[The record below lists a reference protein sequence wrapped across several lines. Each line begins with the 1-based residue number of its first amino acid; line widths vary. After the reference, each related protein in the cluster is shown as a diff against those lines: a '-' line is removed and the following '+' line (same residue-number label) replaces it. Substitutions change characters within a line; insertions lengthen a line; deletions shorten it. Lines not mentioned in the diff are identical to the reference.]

1 MLSLANTI
9 GSSSA
14 ATAIES
20 FAVSTTS
27 LALDG
32 AGDYATFTETT
43 FAIKGAG
50 NDLSIVFWAKRT
62 DNNDIAWVLGQ
73 GDTASF
79 KRLNFSADGTA
90 LEIESDQ
97 NGQFASGEVTADTNW
112 HHYAVTIAGTDS
124 TIMAE
129 VLMYED
135 GEDISATNNNF
146 GVTAG
151 KGFTINQI
159 GAPVGSGSNTHEF
172 KGLLYQVAIYDTV
185 LEAEEVAQIY
195 NDGLTI
201 PLQGNLGVY
210 FKSLNLKHL
219 WRFATT
225 ADTVGSLDLTYVGDA
240 AASSTIP
247 TS

>member
-20 FAVSTTS
+20 FALSTKS
-27 LALDG
+27 WALDG
-32 AGDYATFTETT
+32 VGDYATFTETT

-90 LEIESDQ
+90 LEIEGDQ
-97 NGQFASGEVTADTNW
+97 NGQLASAEVTADTNW
-112 HHYAVTIAGTDS
+112 HHYAVTISGRDGSNEA
-124 TIMAE
+124 I
-129 VLMYED
+129 VFMYED
-135 GEDISATNNNF
+135 GEDISATNTDF
-146 GVTAG
+146 GVNAA
-151 KGFTINQI
+151 GFTINQI
-159 GAPVGSGSNTHEF
+159 GAPSDSGSNTHEF

-201 PLQGNLGVY
+201 PLQGNLGGY